1 MFYQPKPEEPT
12 QCKLHSTTL
21 QVIDADDGEII
32 DDEDSLQ
39 WMDGK
44 LFNVISEDDFGLP
57 EEDIDLDALE
67 LEEILADARLPMK
80 GKAKA
85 VEMVVEMDDV
95 SEDEDAELDWSVPV
109 SVAPLLSLGFV
120 TGTGKP
126 AGLGSRVLRVQ
137 VRY

>member
-12 QCKLHSTTL
+12 QYKLHSTTL
-21 QVIDADDGEII
+21 QVDDADDGEII
-32 DDEDSLQ
+32 DDEDSPQ
-39 WMDGK
+39 WMDDK
-44 LFNVISEDDFGLP
+44 LFNVIGEDNFELP

-67 LEEILADARLPMK
+67 LEEILTDARLSMK

-109 SVAPLLSLGFV
+109 SVAVIVVRLRQ
-120 TGTGKP
+120 GKI
-126 AGLGSRVLRVQ
+126 
-137 VRY
+137 